1 MDLKSEIR
9 VLSLFELFAEVG
21 RAMPLTELAERMGIP
36 ASSCFNLVRGVEQRG
51 YLYAAKARGALYP
64 TRRLY
69 DVAKSIL
76 DNDVVSPAIRARM
89 AALRDQAGETV
100 CLAQRRDKEVVYL
113 EVHESHHS
121 IRFTVGVGDTRD
133 LHSNSMGKAILATLA
148 AGDRERV
155 LQRLSYRR
163 HSPRTLVTPEALSAD
178 VERGRQRGWWS
189 NEGESAPDA
198 LAIAVPVRI
207 GSEWYGLS
215 IVGPASRMSPMQDT
229 LVKALRETAADVSS
243 TAGA

>member
-9 VLSLFELFAEVG
+9 VLNLFELFAEVG

-76 DNDVVSPAIRARM
+76 DNDVVTPAIRARM
-89 AALRDQAGETV
+89 AALRDEAGETV
-100 CLAQRRDKEVVYL
+100 CLAQRRDREVVYL

-121 IRFTVGVGDTRD
+121 IRFMVGVGDTRD
-133 LHSNSMGKAILATLA
+133 LHSNSMGKAILATLTPA
-148 AGDRERV
+148 ERARV
-155 LQRLSYRR
+155 LQGLSYRR
-163 HSPRTLVTPEALSAD
+163 HSPRTLVTPEALEAD
-178 VERGRQRGWWS
+178 IEKGRARGWWG
-189 NEGESAPDA
+189 NEGETAPDA
-198 LAIAVPVRI
+198 LAVAVPVRI
-207 GSEWYGLS
+207 GAEWYGVS
-215 IVGPASRMSPMQDT
+215 VVGPAARMSPSLDS
-229 LVKALRETAADVSS
+229 LVQALRETAADISS
-243 TAGA
+243 ARAP